1 MATEARLLRPHRL
14 VVVIFPLV
22 RQAELAVFAGR
33 GGGDIS
39 GRRMILEVIEDCL
52 VEPRIALC
60 VALLGPGP
68 RIEHL
73 PIVGLALEVAPH
85 RFDHPG
91 ELGIGLPGVP
101 VRLDHD
107 RVDEVAPGAP
117 GRRVDELLGE
127 APIPPEAAR
136 DQHEEAEAEQEAALP
151 LEARLPQDVGEGTV
165 GHGRCSLRLNRTPPA
180 GRG

>member
-14 VVVIFPLV
+14 VVVIFSLV
-22 RQAELAVFAGR
+22 RQAELPVFAGC
-33 GGGDIS
+33 GDGDIS
-39 GRRMILEVIEDCL
+39 GRRMILEVIEDRL

-60 VALLGPGP
+60 VALLGPGA

-85 RFDHPG
+85 RLDHPG
-91 ELGIGLPGVP
+91 ELGIGFPGVP
-101 VRLDHD
+101 VRLNHD

-117 GRRVDELLGE
+117 GRRVDELLGQ
-127 APIPPEAAR
+127 AAIPPEAAR

-151 LEARLPQDVGEGTV
+151 LEARLPQDVGERTV
-165 GHGRCSLRLNRTPPA
+165 GHGRRRLRLNRTPPA